1 MKVNYVAALSLPE
14 AWWMCLR
21 DVLAVGYEYA
31 NDRGSFV
38 GKRRKEFDL
47 AIVQVQHPG
56 MRPLIPDV
64 PPGVPPPTSQE
75 FVEDYLSYL
84 MSSNKAEDE
93 EYCYSE
99 DTEVLTQRGW
109 LLFYDLIPGMDSVAT
124 LNPLTDEIEYQV
136 PDHHFIKE
144 HSGSLRSIQSRFIDL
159 LVTSNH
165 RLYVASEG
173 TTDFELRIFPQK
185 GRFQFKRD
193 ASWIGNSVDT
203 FVLPAV
209 PYNNYRY
216 SGWGAARSIPMQH
229 WLAFLGIWLAEG
241 SLRTGRSPA
250 ALITQQGAP
259 QRKQILNMV
268 QQVFPNAFVYD
279 NDVIVCDKQLV
290 HYLSHIG
297 RHSHEKCVP
306 EGLMMLPQEQLHILF
321 DWMYFGDGTK
331 NANLYSTVS
340 RRLADQV
347 QEIALKLGYSASIR
361 IEAMKTGEIYR
372 VGICKDR
379 GLRPHVDLGKAFNV
393 PYSGRVVCVHV
404 PKYNILYVRRNGK
417 PCWCGN
423 TYGTYLEPQ
432 IDKIVKM
439 LRTSPNTNQAYM
451 TVGDPSTVDM
461 QDPPCLR
468 GIQCRVR
475 YDALHF
481 IVYFRSWD
489 LWAGFPSNLAGLQL
503 MKEHMAK
510 EIGVADGEMECL
522 SGGLHLYEHS
532 WELARQVLKQKEA

>member
-47 AIVQVQHPG
+47 AIVQVQHPS

-64 PPGVPPPTSQE
+64 PLGVPPPTSQE
-75 FVEDYLSYL
+75 FIEDYLSYL

-93 EYCYSE
+93 EY
-99 DTEVLTQRGW
+99 
-109 LLFYDLIPGMDSVAT
+109 
-124 LNPLTDEIEYQV
+124 
-136 PDHHFIKE
+136 
-144 HSGSLRSIQSRFIDL
+144 
-159 LVTSNH
+159 
-165 RLYVASEG
+165 
-173 TTDFELRIFPQK
+173 
-185 GRFQFKRD
+185 
-193 ASWIGNSVDT
+193 
-203 FVLPAV
+203 
-209 PYNNYRY
+209 
-216 SGWGAARSIPMQH
+216 
-229 WLAFLGIWLAEG
+229 
-241 SLRTGRSPA
+241 
-250 ALITQQGAP
+250 
-259 QRKQILNMV
+259 
-268 QQVFPNAFVYD
+268 
-279 NDVIVCDKQLV
+279 
-290 HYLSHIG
+290 
-297 RHSHEKCVP
+297 
-306 EGLMMLPQEQLHILF
+306 
-321 DWMYFGDGTK
+321 
-331 NANLYSTVS
+331 
-340 RRLADQV
+340 
-347 QEIALKLGYSASIR
+347 
-361 IEAMKTGEIYR
+361 
-372 VGICKDR
+372 
-379 GLRPHVDLGKAFNV
+379 
-393 PYSGRVVCVHV
+393 
-404 PKYNILYVRRNGK
+404 
-417 PCWCGN
+417 

-432 IDKIVKM
+432 IDKIIQM

-475 YDALHF
+475 YGALHF

-510 EIGVADGEMECL
+510 EIGVVDGEMECL